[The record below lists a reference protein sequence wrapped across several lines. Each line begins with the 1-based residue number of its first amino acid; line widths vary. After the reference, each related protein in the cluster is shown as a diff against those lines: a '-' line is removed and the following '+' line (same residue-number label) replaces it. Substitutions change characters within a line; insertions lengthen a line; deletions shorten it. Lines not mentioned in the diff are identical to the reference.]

1 MNRMLHSMVE
11 FLRSE
16 DGPSAVEYAT
26 LLGLIAAA
34 AIGALTAFGGQ
45 VDALYVLIR
54 GAL

>member
-1 MNRMLHSMVE
+1 MNRMLHSIVE

-16 DGPSAVEYAT
+16 DGPSTVEYAT

-34 AIGALTAFGGQ
+34 AIGALSAFGTQ
-45 VDALYVLIR
+45 VNALYVIIR

>member
-1 MNRMLHSMVE
+1 MNRMLHSIAE

-34 AIGALTAFGGQ
+34 AIGALTMLGAQ
-45 VDALYVLIR
+45 VNALYVLIR

>member
-1 MNRMLHSMVE
+1 MNRLLHNAVE

-26 LLGLIAAA
+26 LLGLIAAVV
-34 AIGALTAFGGQ
+34 IGAMTAFGAQ
-45 VDALYVLIR
+45 VNALYVIIR